1 MNDLAIE
8 ANMDVFKEKDQVIM
22 RINNNVSD
30 NIDICLMWLDYVIEN
45 KGITDL
51 DVIEWINGYSQTG
64 SILVKEYKNYVP
76 IEGAYRFWFKEL
88 SYNTTKIDLMLLEY
102 VKDCFIS
109 SNGGNALIDWTES
122 FKLIKNEITTSRNVA
137 NREDAATRCFRVKNF
152 LKILP
157 TYEVLWMRKVWGIP
171 SKKCPR
177 CAIEEETWDHLWIC
191 NKNRAGDTESEIFK
205 ASLDEVLSQNVDIMD
220 KDQKNQWKEDLWEV
234 AATKSMIMGPENLI
248 REITRGLINEKWWRT
263 CKIRGQCKVL
273 KDIFDVYLKKIQMQ
287 IWNRRCVE
295 TIESERQL
303 GILKDLKRKK
313 KRVDDGE
320 EMMEKAEGEEKS
332 ENKKTR
338 KKIKNIIKINLE
350 ENKKDDVFRLGIRD
364 RKSWGSKVISN
375 LVNT

>member
-1 MNDLAIE
+1 MKDVKIPAIK
-8 ANMDVFKEKDQVIM
+8 KELVSCKFAIKEVEI
-22 RINNNVSD
+22 NVSH
-30 NIDICLMWLDYVIEN
+30 
-45 KGITDL
+45 
-51 DVIEWINGYSQTG
+51 
-64 SILVKEYKNYVP
+64 IL
-76 IEGAYRFWFKEL
+76 
-88 SYNTTKIDLMLLEY
+88 IDLMLLEY

>member
-1 MNDLAIE
+1 MKDVKIPAIK
-8 ANMDVFKEKDQVIM
+8 KELVSCKFAIKEVEI
-22 RINNNVSD
+22 NVSHFGR
-30 NIDICLMWLDYVIEN
+30 LRW
-45 KGITDL
+45 
-51 DVIEWINGYSQTG
+51 
-64 SILVKEYKNYVP
+64 NYVP
-76 IEGAYRFWFKEL
+76 IEGAYRFLFKEL